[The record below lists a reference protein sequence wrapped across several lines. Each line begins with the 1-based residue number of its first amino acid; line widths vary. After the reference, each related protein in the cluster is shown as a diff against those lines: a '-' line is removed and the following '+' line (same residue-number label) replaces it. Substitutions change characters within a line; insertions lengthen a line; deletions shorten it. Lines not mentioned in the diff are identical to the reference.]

1 MDVIPICDTTAARA
15 YMSAASR
22 RLYWTKYNE
31 LEVLD

>member
-1 MDVIPICDTTAARA
+1 MDVIPISDTAAARA

-22 RLYWTKYNE
+22 RLYWSEYNE